1 MKTLTTFLLL
11 CCITALADDLTTT
24 NRDTTAQLLSK
35 NNPTSTM
42 ARAPT
47 SSASRQQAIKMEGV
61 KSPKIATN
69 QPAILERLPL
79 TIKKSSRDDFWK
91 TGRFYLPKGV
101 ELGFTLK
108 PETPPYPL
116 DFGGGAQFEISFPL
130 ERTGRKK

>member
-1 MKTLTTFLLL
+1 MKTLTAFLLQ
-11 CCITALADDLTTT
+11 CCFTTFADGLTTT
-24 NRDTTAQLLSK
+24 NKDATPMLSK
-35 NNPTSTM
+35 NNPTTIV

-47 SSASRQQAIKMEGV
+47 SSASRQQAIKMDGV